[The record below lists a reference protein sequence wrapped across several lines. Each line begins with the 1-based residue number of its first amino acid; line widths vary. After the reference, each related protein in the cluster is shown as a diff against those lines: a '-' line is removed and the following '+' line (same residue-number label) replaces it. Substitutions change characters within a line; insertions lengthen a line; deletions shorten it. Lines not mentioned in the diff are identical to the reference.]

1 MRTDRHLP
9 RPHADRCPQRQTF
22 PATIWQRAPLHA
34 RSMLAN
40 RRWDVLLLSLQV
52 ADRWAGGTR
61 GRSGEMAE
69 HRDTLW
75 TRGDIGAGELHC
87 AGLRL
92 ALSGRT
98 LRLIA
103 WLAAQ
108 QG

>member
-1 MRTDRHLP
+1 
-9 RPHADRCPQRQTF
+9 
-22 PATIWQRAPLHA
+22 
-34 RSMLAN
+34 
-40 RRWDVLLLSLQV
+40 
-52 ADRWAGGTR
+52 
-61 GRSGEMAE
+61 MAE

-108 QG
+108 QGRINATAAERGQLWLTWKGDGPGSISGRIETPL